1 MQPRSLISSFPP
13 ARGDTF
19 VMAEDDDEGELFEAT
34 TPSSPP
40 ANSRRVGPTQLPA
53 SDFRLNPHQETSV
66 TLEMTKPPGL
76 VQQSSPDEKVTEPS
90 PIDPQTTTVPATPD
104 PDAVVCSGRPF
115 DSFMQVKNG
124 SIFAFR
130 GKLYTLR
137 SQMCVGVHLHHL
149 FLFLRGVFL

>member
-1 MQPRSLISSFPP
+1 M
-13 ARGDTF
+13 
-19 VMAEDDDEGELFEAT
+19 MAEDDDEGELFEAT

-40 ANSRRVGPTQLPA
+40 ANSRRVKPTQLPT
-53 SDFRLNPHQETSV
+53 SDFKLKPHQETAV
-66 TLEMTKPPGL
+66 TLEMTKPPDL
-76 VQQSSPDEKVTEPS
+76 MQQSSPDEKVTKPS
-90 PIDPQTTTVPATPD
+90 PIDPQTTTVPATTDAPD

-130 GKLYTLR
+130 GKLYALR
-137 SQMCVGVHLHHL
+137 SQMCVGVHLHHW